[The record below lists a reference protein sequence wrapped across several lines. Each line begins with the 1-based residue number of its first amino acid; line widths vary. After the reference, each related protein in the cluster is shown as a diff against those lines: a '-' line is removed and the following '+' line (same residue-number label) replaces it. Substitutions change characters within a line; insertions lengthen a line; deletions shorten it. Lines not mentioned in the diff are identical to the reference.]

1 MGASS
6 NTESNIEEKNSK
18 NGKEVPIEPMNEIDV
33 NQLPYKHVKNKEIY
47 LLKLVSKKLIITDSH
62 LSDGIKPTDEDN
74 IIMTR
79 LNIEIEEQMKKIFHN
94 KKLKKKKKIR
104 LNPDSHAYKYD
115 ELIKQIEIAD
125 YQWEDLNGEHEEFK
139 KLVKEK
145 KKQDNFVRLRGLHRQ
160 DLFYPDEEDDDD
172 NNEQIKNNNNDNNI
186 NNNYNNNNKHNKE
199 NSIKFDNSIIKNIN
213 IDDSKIP
220 SLNKSEIKQSE
231 LNK

>member
-47 LLKLVSKKLIITDSH
+47 LLKLVSKKLLKTDEH

-74 IIMTR
+74 MIMTR
-79 LNIEIEEQMKKIFHN
+79 LNIEIEETLKKVFN
-94 KKLKKKKKIR
+94 KKKLKKKHRISIT
-104 LNPDSHAYKYD
+104 PQSHMYKYD
-115 ELIKQIEIAD
+115 ELKKQIEIAD

-145 KKQDNFVRLRGLHRQ
+145 KKQDDLVKLRGLHRQ
-160 DLFYPDEEDDDD
+160 DLFYPDEEDEED
-172 NNEQIKNNNNDNNI
+172 NNEMFQNKNDNKI
-186 NNNYNNNNKHNKE
+186 NNNYFQNQSNEEEE
-199 NSIKFDNSIIKNIN
+199 NEDEEN
-213 IDDSKIP
+213 
-220 SLNKSEIKQSE
+220 
-231 LNK
+231 

>member
-160 DLFYPDEEDDDD
+160 DLFYPDEEDDLYTIDKTH
-172 NNEQIKNNNNDNNI
+172 NEPNNNI
-186 NNNYNNNNKHNKE
+186 NNNFFQNQE
-199 NSIKFDNSIIKNIN
+199 NEEEDEEN
-213 IDDSKIP
+213 
-220 SLNKSEIKQSE
+220 
-231 LNK
+231 